1 MSSFLSRS
9 SLIFYIYAT
18 CRYQKNNVPSKE
30 SDLSR
35 FNMAG
40 VSVVSLSR
48 DRGEGQL
55 LEAAA
60 LRVGDRFEIF

>member
-1 MSSFLSRS
+1 MQLVGK
-9 SLIFYIYAT
+9 
-18 CRYQKNNVPSKE
+18 YQKNNVPSKE

>member
-1 MSSFLSRS
+1 MQLVG
-9 SLIFYIYAT
+9 IK
-18 CRYQKNNVPSKE
+18 KNNVPSKE

-40 VSVVSLSR
+40 VSLVSLSR
-48 DRGEGQL
+48 VRGEGQL